1 MIFEL
6 SNAER
11 KYLGLDEVKEN
22 WIRKEIVGGNMS
34 KKLVSATIL
43 IMIGEVLSLARVYF
57 TEAMSGI
64 PGFVTAFLL
73 IISIIL
79 EVVGIILLFICIAN
93 YDKKKK

>member
-11 KYLGLDEVKEN
+11 KCFGLNEVKEN

-57 TEAMSGI
+57 TEGMSGVPNI
-64 PGFVTAFLL
+64 ITILML
-73 IISIIL
+73 IVSIIL
-79 EVVGIILLFICIAN
+79 EVIGIILLFICIAN